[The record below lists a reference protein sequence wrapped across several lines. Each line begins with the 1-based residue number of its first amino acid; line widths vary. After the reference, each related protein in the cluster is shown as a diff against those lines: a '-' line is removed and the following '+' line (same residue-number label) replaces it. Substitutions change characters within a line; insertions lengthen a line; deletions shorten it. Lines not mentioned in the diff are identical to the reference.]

1 MYLSKLRISG
11 FKSFANRVEVNFPSE
26 GITSVVG
33 PNGCG
38 KSNIIDAI
46 RWVLGEQRA
55 RALRSSKMEDVIF
68 SGTAERSAQ
77 NLAEVSLL
85 IHNDSGLL
93 PSDYTQ
99 VMITRR
105 AYRSGESEYL
115 INNQPCRLKDIHNL
129 FYDTGMGAA
138 SYSLIEAKMIDSI
151 LSEKADERRTMFE
164 EAAGISKYKQQ
175 RKETLRQLERTA
187 ADLARVE
194 DGLKHVQQNVN
205 LFERQAKKAERWR
218 ELRDA
223 ARALELSYQHD
234 SYQHIAS
241 ELEKLQLEHAKDE
254 NRAAELDA
262 RHAAGEAE
270 LEEQK
275 LGLYEEEQQVSELS
289 RKAAATQAE
298 AIRLE
303 SEGDRTRDRA
313 GHLDESLRRLKAEAE
328 EATRRL
334 EEMAQQR
341 AEALREAAEAERF
354 LSGAA
359 ERSHLAREAA
369 DKAQARV
376 QEARRNADEQGGERM
391 AALEE
396 LSGLRQR
403 LGAAEAELQHLI
415 GSEDEWSGQRD
426 DRLDRLAEQ
435 TRLRETAVSDLAG
448 AEADMA
454 AAVQAAQAGQEAADE
469 AQRMLDAARLREQDA
484 RREQA
489 VLESKRALLASLEA
503 SGEGMDA
510 GVKFLLQS
518 SKDRLKSLL
527 IDELAVPAEHQAT
540 VERALGKS
548 LQVVL
553 VSDKERGVEL
563 LSALREGGKGEA
575 VFGLPG
581 FSGFRRARPDLSNA
595 PGFRGW
601 LADLVT
607 GPAEWSGI
615 LEWSLGNHA
624 VVDSLETA
632 FVLAAQTKSQDAWF
646 WTPEGT
652 GLHSGGA
659 LYGGRVGATGGK
671 ADAKND
677 QAAGGLLQRKT
688 QLTEASARLE
698 VLTAE
703 LKSAQSDLEA
713 ATSRRTTALADADTA
728 RRELRDAERRADDAR
743 SRVRVSENQAESLD
757 REAAQLRLRLE
768 TLTDR
773 KRELEVTVENLRREW
788 AASDEARL
796 ALEGR
801 YQTALDDVRTLEEE
815 YRRVDLEWRG
825 VDQERADS
833 EARLK
838 TARARA
844 EYLEKAARDLRA
856 SMDRSE
862 GQAEEWTV
870 QMSLLNEKAATIG
883 GSMESIHARLADE
896 ERERDAVKSVYDRKV
911 ALLDERRTMLRR
923 LQDELR
929 EATQSAHQRSLRME
943 QGRAALQNIRERM
956 FEAHEVDFSADE
968 VEFDRTEYEADTAPA
983 QIAELKEKLKNL
995 GNINTGALEDYQ
1007 AEKARLE
1014 EVQKQFDDLD
1024 RARQGLDR
1032 AIKKLDKAAREQFTA
1047 TFDIVRANFQEV
1059 FSSLFEGGETQL
1071 VLEEGVDPLD
1081 AKIEINARPTGKK
1094 MRGVSLLSGGERALT
1109 AISLLF
1115 ALYLV
1120 RPSPY
1125 CIMDEVDGPLD
1136 DANIGRFVNL
1146 LRRFSHQTQFI
1157 VVTHNKRTMAASD
1170 MLYGVTQEIKGISK
1184 LVAVQ
1189 LDEAA
1194 RIAA

>member
-68 SGTAERSAQ
+68 SGTADRAAQ
-77 NLAEVSLL
+77 GMAEVSLL

-105 AYRSGESEYL
+105 AWRSGESEYL

-129 FYDTGMGAA
+129 FYETGMGAA

-187 ADLARVE
+187 QDLSRVE

-223 ARALELSYQHD
+223 ARSLELSYQHD
-234 SYQHIAS
+234 SYVHIAG

-262 RHAAGEAE
+262 RRATGEAE

-275 LGLYEEEQQVSELS
+275 LALFDEEQQVAELS
-289 RKAAATQAE
+289 RKAANTQAE

-313 GHLDESLRRLKAEAE
+313 GHLDESLRRLKAEAD
-328 EATRRL
+328 EAARRL
-334 EEMAQQR
+334 AEMGQQR
-341 AEALREAAEAERF
+341 TEALREATEAEAY

-359 ERSHLAREAA
+359 ERSRLAREAA
-369 DKAQARV
+369 DIAAAKV
-376 QEARRNADEQGGERM
+376 QEARSGAEGLSAERM
-391 AALEE
+391 EALQE

-403 LGAAEAELQHLI
+403 LGAAEAELQHLTD
-415 GSEDEWSGQRD
+415 SEDEWAGERD
-426 DRLDRLAEQ
+426 ARVERLSEQ
-435 TRLRETAVSDLAG
+435 SRLRETAQADLAAALAEMQAAVADALSAQQDATEAEKHL
-448 AEADMA
+448 AEA
-454 AAVQAAQAGQEAADE
+454 
-469 AQRMLDAARLREQDA
+469 RSREQDL

-489 VLESKRALLASLEA
+489 VLESQRALLAGLEA

-527 IDELAVPAEHQAT
+527 IDVLEVPSEHLAT

-553 VSDKERGVEL
+553 VADKERGVEL
-563 LSALREGGKGEA
+563 LSALRDGGKGEA
-575 VFGLPG
+575 VFGLPV
-581 FSGFRRARPDLSNA
+581 FSGFSRVRPDLSGR

-601 LADLVT
+601 LADVVK
-607 GPAEWSGI
+607 GPAEWSGV

-624 VVDSLETA
+624 LADSLDSA
-632 FVLAAQTKSQDAWF
+632 FALAGAAKDQDVWF

-659 LYGGRVGATGGK
+659 LYGGRSGASDGK
-671 ADAKND
+671 EKS
-677 QAAGGLLQRKT
+677 AGGLLQRKT
-688 QLTEASARLE
+688 QLSDTAARLTK
-698 VLTAE
+698 LTAE
-703 LKSAQSDLEA
+703 LESAVSEIRERESA
-713 ATSRRTTALADADTA
+713 RSSALAQADLA
-728 RRELRDAERRADDAR
+728 RTRERDAERRANDAR
-743 SRVRVSENQAESLD
+743 SRVQLSEGQAESLD
-757 REAAQLRLRLE
+757 REVVQYRLRLE
-768 TLTDR
+768 TVTDR
-773 KRELEVTVENLRREW
+773 KRQLVVSVETLRSEW

-796 ALEGR
+796 FLETRFQAAQDG
-801 YQTALDDVRTLEEE
+801 VRALEEE
-815 YRRVDLEWRG
+815 HRRVDQEWRG

-833 EARLK
+833 ETRLK

-870 QMSLLNEKAATIG
+870 QMSLLHEKVATIG
-883 GSMESIHARLADE
+883 GDMESIHARLTE
-896 ERERDAVKSVYDRKV
+896 EEQARDAVKSVYDRKV
-911 ALLDERRTMLRR
+911 ALLDERRTLLRR

-929 EATQSAHQRSLRME
+929 DATQSAHQRSLRME

-956 FEAHEVDFSADE
+956 FEAHEVDFGAE
-968 VEFDRTEYEADTAPA
+968 GVVFDRVEYQAETAPE
-983 QIAELKEKLKNL
+983 QIADLKDKLKNL

-1014 EVQKQFDDLD
+1014 EVQKQFDDLE

-1032 AIKKLDKAAREQFTA
+1032 AIKKLDKAAREQFAA
-1047 TFDIVRANFQEV
+1047 TFEVVQKNFQEV
-1059 FSSLFEGGETQL
+1059 FSSLFEGGEAQL
-1071 VLEEGVDPLD
+1071 ALEENIDPLD

>member
-175 RKETLRQLERTA
+175 RKETLRQLERTQQ
-187 ADLARVE
+187 DLSRVE
-194 DGLKHVQQNVN
+194 DGLKHVQQNVAM
-205 LFERQAKKAERWR
+205 FERQAKKAERWR

-223 ARALELSYQHD
+223 SRALELSYQHD
-234 SYQHIAS
+234 SYTHIAS
-241 ELEKLQLEHAKDE
+241 ELEKLQLEQAKDE
-254 NRAAELDA
+254 NRMAELDA
-262 RHAAGEAE
+262 RHATGEAE

-275 LGLYEEEQQVSELS
+275 LGLYEEEQQVADLS

-303 SEGDRTRDRA
+303 SEGDRARDRV
-313 GHLDESLRRLKAEAE
+313 GHLDESLRRLKAESQEAE
-328 EATRRL
+328 RRL
-334 EEMAQQR
+334 AEMAQQR
-341 AEALREAAEAERF
+341 AEALREAAEAEAF

-359 ERSHLAREAA
+359 ERSRLAREAA
-369 DKAQARV
+369 DAALTRV
-376 QEARRNADEQGGERM
+376 QTARGQADEYGSERM
-391 AALEE
+391 MALEE

-403 LGAAEAELQHLI
+403 LGAAEAELSHLA
-415 GSEDEWSGQRD
+415 GSEDEWGEQRD
-426 DRLDRLAEQ
+426 DRVARVEEQ
-435 TRLRETAVSDLAG
+435 VRLRAQ
-448 AEADMA
+448 AEADLAEALTALHA
-454 AAVQAAQAGQEAADE
+454 ANADALAAQQDLVQAENDLAS
-469 AQRMLDAARLREQDA
+469 ARGREQDA

-489 VLESKRALLASLEA
+489 VLESKRALLAGLEA

-518 SKDRLKSLL
+518 SRDRLKSLL
-527 IDELAVPAEHQAT
+527 SDVLEVPAAHQST

-563 LSALREGGKGEA
+563 LSALRDGGKGEA

-581 FSGFRRARPDLSNA
+581 FSGFKRPRPELSGRA
-595 PGFRGW
+595 GFGGW
-601 LADLVT
+601 LADLVK
-607 GPAEWSGI
+607 GPAEWAGL
-615 LEWSLGNHA
+615 LEWALGNHA

-632 FVLAAQTKSQDAWF
+632 FSLAEETKHQDVWY
-646 WTPEGT
+646 WSPEGS

-659 LYGGRVGATGGK
+659 LYGGRLSASAGK
-671 ADAKND
+671 SEEK
-677 QAAGGLLQRKT
+677 AGGLLQRKT
-688 QLTEASARLE
+688 QLAEASARLE
-698 VLTAE
+698 TLTAL
-703 LKSAQSDLEA
+703 LKAAQADLESA
-713 ATSRRTTALADADTA
+713 TA
-728 RRELRDAERRADDAR
+728 RRAKAVQDAEVARSRTREAERRADDAR
-743 SRVRVSENQAESLD
+743 SRARVSEGQAEALD
-757 REAAQLRLRLE
+757 REAAQFRLRLE
-768 TLTDR
+768 TVSDR
-773 KRELEVTVENLRREW
+773 RRELDSSVDALRREW
-788 AASDEARL
+788 SASDEARL

-801 YQTALDDVRTLEEE
+801 YQSALDAVRALEEE
-815 YRRVDLEWRG
+815 HRRVDLEWRG

-844 EYLEKAARDLRA
+844 EYLDKAARDLRA

-862 GQAEEWTV
+862 GQAEEWNV

-883 GSMESIHARLADE
+883 ESMESIHARLAEE

-929 EATQSAHQRSLRME
+929 EVTQMVHQRSLRME

-956 FEAHEVDFSADE
+956 FEAHEVDFGAEE
-968 VEFDRTEYEADTAPA
+968 VVFDRTDYDAASAPA

-1014 EVQKQFDDLD
+1014 DVQKQFDDLD

-1047 TFDIVRANFQEV
+1047 TFDIVRNNFQEV

-1071 VLEEGVDPLD
+1071 VLEENVDPLD

>member
-68 SGTAERSAQ
+68 SGTAERTAQ

-187 ADLARVE
+187 TDLARVE
-194 DGLKHVQQNVN
+194 DGLKHVQQNVAM
-205 LFERQAKKAERWR
+205 FERQAKKAERWR

-223 ARALELSYQHD
+223 SRALELSYQHD

-262 RHAAGEAE
+262 RHATGEAE

-341 AEALREAAEAERF
+341 AEALREAGEAEAF

-359 ERSHLAREAA
+359 ARSRMAREAA
-369 DKAQARV
+369 DTAQARV

-403 LGAAEAELQHLI
+403 LGASEAELGHLT

-426 DRLDRLAEQ
+426 DRMDRLAEQ
-435 TRLRETAVSDLAG
+435 TRLRETAVSDLAS

-454 AAVQAAQAGQEAADE
+454 TAAQAAQSAQDAADE

-489 VLESKRALLASLEA
+489 VLESKRALLAGLEA

-563 LSALREGGKGEA
+563 LSALRDGGKGEA

-581 FSGFRRARPDLSNA
+581 FSGFKRARPDLAGAS
-595 PGFRGW
+595 GFRGW
-601 LADLVT
+601 LADLVK

-624 VVDSLETA
+624 VVDSLEAA
-632 FVLAAQTKSQDAWF
+632 FVLADQTKSQDVWF

-659 LYGGRVGATGGK
+659 LYGGRIGTVAGK
-671 ADAKND
+671 PDDK
-677 QAAGGLLQRKT
+677 AAGGLLQRKT

-703 LKSAQSDLEA
+703 LKSAQSDLES
-713 ATSRRTTALADADTA
+713 ATTRRATALADADTA
-728 RRELRDAERRADDAR
+728 RRNARDAERRADDAR
-743 SRVRVSENQAESLD
+743 SRVRVSETQAESLD
-757 REAAQLRLRLE
+757 REAAQFRIRLE
-768 TLTDR
+768 TVTDR
-773 KRELEVTVENLRREW
+773 KRELDVIVENLRREW

-796 ALEGR
+796 ALESR
-801 YQTALDDVRTLEEE
+801 YQTALEEVRALEED

-838 TARARA
+838 TARSRA
-844 EYLEKAARDLRA
+844 EYLEKAAHDLRA

-870 QMSLLNEKAATIG
+870 QMSLLHEKAATIG
-883 GSMESIHARLADE
+883 GSMESIHARLTE
-896 ERERDAVKSVYDRKV
+896 EEQERDAVKSVYDRKV
-911 ALLDERRTMLRR
+911 ALLDERRLMLRR

-929 EATQSAHQRSLRME
+929 EVTQSAHQRSLRME

-956 FEAHEVDFSADE
+956 FEAHEVDFSSEE
-968 VEFDRTEYEADTAPA
+968 VEFERTEYDAATAPA
-983 QIAELKEKLKNL
+983 QIAELKDKLKNL

-1014 EVQKQFDDLD
+1014 EVQKQFDDLE

-1047 TFDIVRANFQEV
+1047 TFDIVRTNFQEV

-1194 RIAA
+1194 RIAS

>member
-55 RALRSSKMEDVIF
+55 KALRSSKMEDVIF
-68 SGTAERSAQ
+68 SGTADRSAQ

-85 IHNDSGLL
+85 IHNDSGVL

-105 AYRSGESEYL
+105 AFRSGESEYL

-164 EAAGISKYKQQ
+164 EASGISKYKQQ

-205 LFERQAKKAERWR
+205 LFERQAKKAEKWR

-223 ARALELSYQHD
+223 WRSLELSYQHD
-234 SYQHIAS
+234 SYAHFAA

-254 NRAAELDA
+254 NLTVELDA
-262 RHAAGEAE
+262 RRAAEEAA
-270 LEEQK
+270 LEEEKLALFDDEQK
-275 LGLYEEEQQVSELS
+275 VTELS

-303 SEGDRTRDRA
+303 SETDRTRDRG
-313 GHLDESLRRLKAEAE
+313 GHLEESMRRLKQESE
-328 EATRRL
+328 EAGRRL
-334 EEMAQQR
+334 VEMERQR
-341 AEALREAAEAERF
+341 AEALAEAKEMEAF
-354 LSGAA
+354 LAGAA
-359 ERSHLAREAA
+359 SISAGARERVDAA
-369 DKAQARV
+369 AAKA
-376 QEARRNADEQGGERM
+376 QEARSEANALGEERM
-391 AALEE
+391 AALED
-396 LSGLRQR
+396 LSGLKQR
-403 LGAAEAELQHLI
+403 LSAAETELQHLLN
-415 GSEDEWSGQRD
+415 SEDEWAGERD
-426 DRLDRLAEQ
+426 SRSERLVEQERLKE
-435 TRLRETAVSDLAG
+435 S
-448 AEADMA
+448 
-454 AAVQAAQAGQEAADE
+454 
-469 AQRMLDAARLREQDA
+469 A
-484 RREQA
+484 RRESAEAEAEAAAAAAGIDKALGDAEAARVDWEAARAREQALRQEHA
-489 VLESKRALLASLEA
+489 VLESQRKLLASLEA

-510 GVKFLLQS
+510 GVKYLMKEG
-518 SKDRLKSLL
+518 KDRFKSLL
-527 IDELAVPAEHQAT
+527 VDVLEVPQELRVT

-563 LSALREGGKGEA
+563 MNALRDGRKGEA

-581 FSGFRRARPDLSNA
+581 FGGSGGFHRARPDLNGR
-595 PGFRGW
+595 PGFNGW
-601 LADLVT
+601 LSDAVRA
-607 GPAEWSGI
+607 PSEWSGL

-624 VVDSLETA
+624 RVDSLDAA
-632 FVLAAQTKSQDAWF
+632 FALADGLKGQDVWF
-646 WTPEGT
+646 WTPEGSA
-652 GLHSGGA
+652 LHSGGA
-659 LYGGRVGATGGK
+659 LFGGHPA
-671 ADAKND
+671 AE
-677 QAAGGLLQRKT
+677 QAGLLQRKA
-688 QLTEASARLE
+688 QLQEAGEKLETLAGELSAATRAIAAAE
-698 VLTAE
+698 ARRAE
-703 LKSAQSDLEA
+703 LAAAVEA
-713 ATSRRTTALADADTA
+713 LRA
-728 RRELRDAERRADDAR
+728 RARDAERRLHEGRAR
-743 SRVRVSENQAESLD
+743 LQLSENQAEALD
-757 REAAQLRLRLE
+757 REVVQYRLKLE
-768 TLTDR
+768 SLADR
-773 KRELEVTVENLRREW
+773 KRQLQEAVESQRQEW
-788 AASDEARL
+788 NVAEEERL
-796 ALEGR
+796 GLEGR
-801 YQTALDDVRTLEEE
+801 FQSALERVQELEAE
-815 YRRVDLEWRG
+815 RQQLDQEWRG
-825 VDQERADS
+825 VDQERVES

-838 TARARA
+838 AARARA
-844 EYLEKAARDLRA
+844 EYLVKAEAELRA
-856 SMDRSE
+856 SMDRS
-862 GQAEEWTV
+862 GTQAEEWGV
-870 QMSLLNEKAATIG
+870 QIQMLLEKTATLG
-883 GSMESIHARLADE
+883 EDMGTLHERLALE
-896 ERERDAVKSVYDRKV
+896 EQERDAVKAVYDAKV
-911 ALLDERRTMLRR
+911 GLLEERRALLRR
-923 LQDELR
+923 LEGDLR
-929 EATQSAHQRSLRME
+929 EATQGSHQRSLRME
-943 QGRAALQNIRERM
+943 QARAALQNIRERM
-956 FEAHEVDFSADE
+956 FETHEVDFSSEEMAFTR
-968 VEFDRTEYEADTAPA
+968 VEYDPDAAPEQISEY
-983 QIAELKEKLKNL
+983 KEKLKNL
-995 GNINTGALEDYQ
+995 GNINTGALEDYE

-1032 AIKKLDKAAREQFTA
+1032 AIKKLDKAAREQFA
-1047 TFDIVRANFQEV
+1047 STFSVVQKNFQEV
-1059 FSSLFEGGETQL
+1059 FSSLFEGGEAQL
-1071 VLEEGVDPLD
+1071 ALEEGVDPLD

-1170 MLYGVTQEIKGISK
+1170 MLYGVTQEIKG
-1184 LVAVQ
+1184 
-1189 LDEAA
+1189 
-1194 RIAA
+1194 

>member
-55 RALRSSKMEDVIF
+55 KALRSSKMEDVIF
-68 SGTAERSAQ
+68 SGTADRSAQ

-85 IHNDSGLL
+85 IHNDSGVL

-105 AYRSGESEYL
+105 TFRSGESEYL

-151 LSEKADERRTMFE
+151 LSDKAEERRVMFE

-205 LFERQAKKAERWR
+205 LFERQAKKAEKWR

-223 ARALELSYQHD
+223 WRSLELSYQHD
-234 SYQHIAS
+234 SYAHFAA

-254 NRAAELDA
+254 NLGVELDA
-262 RHAAGEAE
+262 RRAAEEAA
-270 LEEQK
+270 LEEEKLALFDDEQK
-275 LGLYEEEQQVSELS
+275 VTELS

-303 SEGDRTRDRA
+303 SETDRTRDRG
-313 GHLDESLRRLKAEAE
+313 GHLEESMRRLKQESE
-328 EATRRL
+328 EAGRRL
-334 EEMAQQR
+334 IEMERQR
-341 AEALREAAEAERF
+341 AEALAEAKEMEAF
-354 LSGAA
+354 LAGAA
-359 ERSHLAREAA
+359 EKSSGARERVDAA
-369 DKAQARV
+369 AAKV
-376 QEARRNADEQGGERM
+376 QEARAEANALGEERM
-391 AALEE
+391 GALEE
-396 LSGLRQR
+396 LSGLKQR
-403 LGAAEAELQHLI
+403 LSAAETELQHLLN
-415 GSEDEWSGQRD
+415 SEDEWAGERD
-426 DRLDRLAEQ
+426 SRAERLAEQ
-435 TRLRETAVSDLAG
+435 EQLKESARRGL
-448 AEADMA
+448 AEAETEAQA
-454 AAVQAAQAGQEAADE
+454 AAAGIDRALAEAEAARVAWE
-469 AQRMLDAARLREQDA
+469 GARAREQEL
-484 RREQA
+484 RREHA
-489 VLESKRALLASLEA
+489 VLESQRKLLASLEA

-510 GVKFLLQS
+510 GVKYLMKEG
-518 SKDRLKSLL
+518 KDRFKSLL
-527 IDELAVPAEHQAT
+527 VDVLEVPQDLRLT

-553 VSDKERGVEL
+553 VSDKQRGLEL
-563 LSALREGGKGEA
+563 LSVLREGRKGEA

-581 FSGFRRARPDLSNA
+581 FGAGFHRARPDLNGR
-595 PGFRGW
+595 PGFNGW
-601 LADLVT
+601 LSDAVRA
-607 GPAEWSGI
+607 PSEWSGL

-624 VVDSLETA
+624 RVDSLDAA
-632 FVLAAQTKSQDAWF
+632 FALADEVKGQDRASDIWF
-646 WTPEGT
+646 WTPEGSA
-652 GLHSGGA
+652 LHSGGA
-659 LYGGRVGATGGK
+659 LFGGHPA
-671 ADAKND
+671 AE
-677 QAAGGLLQRKT
+677 QAGLLQRKA
-688 QLTEASARLE
+688 QLQEAGEKLEKLARELASAVDEIAAAEARR
-698 VLTAE
+698 AE
-703 LKSAQSDLEA
+703 LGSAVEA
-713 ATSRRTTALADADTA
+713 LRAQA
-728 RRELRDAERRADDAR
+728 RDAERRLHEGRAR
-743 SRVRVSENQAESLD
+743 LQLSENQAETLD
-757 REAAQLRLRLE
+757 REVVQYRLKLE
-768 TLTDR
+768 SLADR
-773 KRELEVTVENLRREW
+773 KRQLQEAVEAQRGAWNVAE
-788 AASDEARL
+788 EERL
-796 ALEGR
+796 GLEGR
-801 YQTALDDVRTLEEE
+801 FQTALERVQELETE
-815 YRRVDLEWRG
+815 RQHLDQEWRG
-825 VDQERADS
+825 VDQERVES

-838 TARARA
+838 AARARG
-844 EYLEKAARDLRA
+844 EYLAKAEAELRA
-856 SMDRSE
+856 TMDRS
-862 GQAEEWTV
+862 GTQAEEWGV
-870 QMSLLNEKAATIG
+870 QIQMLLEKTATLG
-883 GSMESIHARLADE
+883 EDMGTLHERLARE
-896 ERERDAVKSVYDRKV
+896 EQERDAVKAVYDAKAGR
-911 ALLDERRTMLRR
+911 LEERRALLRR
-923 LQDELR
+923 LEGDLR
-929 EATQSAHQRSLRME
+929 EATQSSHQRSLRME
-943 QGRAALQNIRERM
+943 QARAALQNIRERM
-956 FEAHEVDFSADE
+956 FEAHEVDFGSEEMAFTR
-968 VEFDRTEYEADTAPA
+968 VEYDAGTAPE
-983 QIAELKEKLKNL
+983 QISEYKDKLKNL
-995 GNINTGALEDYQ
+995 GNINTGALEDYE

-1032 AIKKLDKAAREQFTA
+1032 AIKKLDKAAREQFAA
-1047 TFDIVRANFQEV
+1047 TFSVVQKNFQEV
-1059 FSSLFEGGETQL
+1059 FSSLFEGGEAQL
-1071 VLEEGVDPLD
+1071 ALEEGVDPLD